1 MEKLSYKIM
10 FEAFKNCDS
19 IYDGKFYVAV
29 KSTGIYC
36 LPSCKAR
43 LPHEKNI
50 VFKKTREEAIQA
62 GFRGCL
68 RCKSEF
74 FPDVNP
80 KWLKEIKQY
89 LDDALDKKTDEKEL
103 VHIAKVDISTIRR
116 YFKHQYRLTPKAY
129 HRKKRL
135 QYAKSLIH
143 KGSNYISAAYETG
156 FESVSGFRDAF
167 YKEFSQTPGEIN
179 DNNRN

>member
-1 MEKLSYKIM
+1 MTKLNYDIM
-10 FEAFKNCDS
+10 FNAFKNCDAS
-19 IYDGKFYVAV
+19 FDGKFYVTV

-50 VFKKTREEAIQA
+50 KFVATRDEAIKS
-62 GFRGCL
+62 GYRGCL
-68 RCKSEF
+68 RCKSELY
-74 FPDVNP
+74 PDVNP
-80 KWLKEIKQY
+80 EWLKVIKDH
-89 LDDALDKKTDEKEL
+89 LDNAIDKKVDEKEL
-103 VHIAKVDISTIRR
+103 VKLAQVDISTIRR
-116 YFKHQYRLTPKAY
+116 YFKFQYKYTPLSY

-143 KGSNYISAAYETG
+143 NGYNYITAAYESG

-179 DNNRN
+179 GNSWN